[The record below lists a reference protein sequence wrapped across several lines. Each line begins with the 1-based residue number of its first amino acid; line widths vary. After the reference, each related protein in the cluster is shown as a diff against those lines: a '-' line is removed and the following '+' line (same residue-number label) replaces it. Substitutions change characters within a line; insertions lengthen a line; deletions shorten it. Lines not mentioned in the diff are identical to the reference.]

1 MKLKVLDICG
11 NDLECTLIK
20 FNPEC
25 EEDLLTSK
33 SFEDNLIRKRRF
45 NHGPIIISKN
55 NKILERLKRV
65 ARLNSN
71 TNKNKTRPRQK
82 KERIE
87 IKFKFIGKNHILIEL
102 YPHYNNG

>member
-1 MKLKVLDICG
+1 MLDICD
-11 NDLECTLIK
+11 NDLECSLVN

-33 SFEDNLIRKRRF
+33 SFEDNLIRRRRF
-45 NHGPIIISKN
+45 NNGSIIISKK

-87 IKFKFIGKNHILIEL
+87 IKFKFIGKN
-102 YPHYNNG
+102 